1 MWALHGISMHSP
13 PIQHNVNVIYAIRLL
28 YPAVTSPTDIS
39 HIHSCTF
46 HLSMSPSAI
55 NNVSKSVNI
64 VKNEKKKKYNDSSLW
79 RYYTKSSSLELLD
92 PEHEGTMISQNI
104 GNYLPVNMA

>member
-1 MWALHGISMHSP
+1 MHNP

-28 YPAVTSPTDIS
+28 YPAVTTSPTKFYR
-39 HIHSCTF
+39 IHSCTL

-55 NNVSKSVNI
+55 NNVSRSINI
-64 VKNEKKKKYNDSSLW
+64 VKNGKKKKYNDSSLW
-79 RYYTKSSSLELLD
+79 RYYTKSSSFELLD

-104 GNYLPVNMA
+104 GNYLPVNMV

>member
-1 MWALHGISMHSP
+1 MWALHGISMHNP

-28 YPAVTSPTDIS
+28 YPAVTTPPTEIY

-46 HLSMSPSAI
+46 QLSMFPSAI
-55 NNVSKSVNI
+55 NNASRSINI

-92 PEHEGTMISQNI
+92 PEHEGTIISQNI
-104 GNYLPVNMA
+104 GI